1 MKKRILLI
9 VLMAITLNHIN
20 AQIVTDRPDQTE
32 SSATVGAGDLQ
43 IESGVLVAYEGGS
56 AFISSDRQLLLPTNL
71 LRYGLTK
78 GIELR
83 LVSQIEALRISDR
96 NRQGISDLQIGT
108 KIQILQDES
117 KDAEIAFLSHLVFPT
132 GTEELTGGSLGIINK
147 FCMSYP
153 LRENLGLGYNV
164 GLNYLGEGIDLTYS
178 LSLSSSINDKV
189 AVYIEPYGEL
199 TEFEEFALNF
209 DAGFI
214 YLANDNLQFDFS
226 FGTGIS
232 HRMNYIS
239 VGASWLMP
247 KGL

>member
-1 MKKRILLI
+1 MKKGILVVI
-9 VLMAITLNHIN
+9 MMAIIFGYTN

-32 SSATVGAGDLQ
+32 SSSTVGAGDLQ
-43 IESGVLVAYEGGS
+43 IESGILVAYEGNS
-56 AFISSDRQLLLPTNL
+56 AFISSTRQLLLPTNL

-83 LVSQIEALRISDR
+83 LLSQFETLRIYDK
-96 NRQGISDLQIGT
+96 NIQGISDLEIGT

-147 FCMSYP
+147 LCMSYP
-153 LRENLGLGYNV
+153 LNDNIGLGYNV

-178 LSLSSSINDKV
+178 LAMGTSVNDKIG
-189 AVYIEPYGEL
+189 VYVEPYGEL
-199 TEFEEFALNF
+199 AGFEEFVLNF
-209 DAGFI
+209 DAGFT

-226 FGTGIS
+226 FGTGVS

-239 VGASWLMP
+239 VGVSWLME
-247 KGL
+247 KG

>member
-1 MKKRILLI
+1 MKKGILI
-9 VLMAITLNHIN
+9 VIMMTMIFGYMN

-43 IESGVLVAYEGGS
+43 IESGILVAYEGGS
-56 AFISSDRQLLLPTNL
+56 SFTSSDRQLLLPTNL

-83 LVSQIEALRISDR
+83 LLSQFETQRIYDK
-96 NRQGISDLQIGT
+96 NIQGISDLEIGT
-108 KIQILQDES
+108 KIQILQDDS
-117 KDAEIAFLSHLVFPT
+117 KNAEIAFLSHLVFPT
-132 GTEELTGGSLGIINK
+132 GTEELTSGSLGIINK

-153 LRENLGLGYNV
+153 LTDDIGLGYNV

-178 LSLSSSINDKV
+178 LAIGTSVNDKV
-189 AVYIEPYGEL
+189 SVYAEPYGQL
-199 TEFEEFALNF
+199 TEFEEFVLNF
-209 DAGFI
+209 DAGFV

-232 HRMNYIS
+232 HKMNYIS
-239 VGASWLMP
+239 IGASWLME
-247 KGL
+247 KG